1 MALLANNLSSMMLD
15 PALMAANEQIMYFP
29 QYNTT
34 YYGSNASE
42 TVNGDWQNNT
52 MYLYGGNDIA
62 DGAGGNDTLDGGT
75 GNDTLSGG
83 TGNDKLLGGAGNDT
97 LNGGDGNDMIIGGA
111 GNDKIDGGA
120 GTDTVDYSGS
130 ASGITLHLDSGQ
142 SYGGD
147 AQGDVVTNVEKA
159 VGTSYDDYIYGNTSD
174 NVLDGGAGNDHI
186 YGNNGY
192 DIMHGGEGN
201 DYISATGGYYSGGS
215 QMFGEGGND
224 TLMGSL
230 DDDWID
236 GGAGNDYIVAGAG
249 SDTLIGGAGE
259 DKFTWQIDAALP
271 GYDVIKDFDPL
282 QDALDFYDPYGGVKA
297 NFTVGTSADGDV
309 TFNFNGGTV
318 ELDGVQNQGWANVQD
333 LQSAGWDIQLTQV

>member
-1 MALLANNLSSMMLD
+1 MAIVKSYQTTSLD

-34 YYGSNASE
+34 YEGSNASE

-52 MYLYGGNDIA
+52 MHLYGGNDTA
-62 DGAGGNDTLDGGT
+62 NGEGGNDTLDGGL
-75 GNDTLSGG
+75 GNDTLNGG
-83 TGNDKLLGGAGNDT
+83 AGNDKLLGGDGNDT
-97 LNGGDGNDMIIGGA
+97 LNGGDNNDLIIGGA
-111 GNDKIDGGA
+111 GGDKIDGGN
-120 GTDTVDYSGS
+120 GIDTVDYSGS
-130 ASGITLHLDSGQ
+130 ASGINLHLDSGQ

-147 AQGDVVTNVEKA
+147 AQGDVVSNVERA
-159 VGTSYDDYIYGNTSD
+159 TGTGQNDYIYGNTSD
-174 NVLDGGAGNDHI
+174 NVLDGGAGDDHI

-215 QMFGEGGND
+215 QMFGENGND

-236 GGAGNDYIVAGAG
+236 GGAGNDFIVASAG

-282 QDALDFYDPYGGVKA
+282 QDALDFYDPYGGGSPTFV
-297 NFTVGTSADGDV
+297 VGTSADGDV
-309 TFNFNGGTV
+309 AFKFNGGTV
-318 ELDGVQNQGWANVQD
+318 ELDGVQNQGWTSVQD
-333 LQSAGWDIQLTQV
+333 LQNAGFDVTLTQV